1 MNKEEW
7 IWVAIR
13 IFGIF
18 LLVMA
23 ILSIP
28 RAIASIHYASI
39 FQSFSGSEVASA
51 TNGTEKF
58 AIKIF
63 DAQRSHSIRSILEV
77 IVYGLFGFYFMRGGK
92 AIHKIICRE

>member
-7 IWVAIR
+7 IWVSIR

-28 RAIASIHYASI
+28 RAIAAIHYVTV
-39 FQSFSGSEVASA
+39 FQGFSGAEVTAT
-51 TNGTEKF
+51 TNGSEKL
-58 AIKIF
+58 ALQMF
-63 DAQRSHSIRSILEV
+63 DVRKSQSIRVIFEV

-92 AIHKIICRE
+92 VIHKIICRE